1 MFTQGQWI
9 FAAFFVVAFIS
20 TMIYVY
26 RKDISLHR
34 LHYKGAFKVL
44 IGFIVFI
51 ALLFVIKIFLKK

>member
-1 MFTQGQWI
+1 MFTQGQLI
-9 FAAFFVVAFIS
+9 FASLFLVAFII

-44 IGFIVFI
+44 IGFVIFI
-51 ALLFVIKIFLKK
+51 ALLFVIKIFLKR

>member
-1 MFTQGQWI
+1 MFTQGQLI
-9 FAAFFVVAFIS
+9 FASLFVVAFII

-44 IGFIVFI
+44 IGFVIFI
-51 ALLFVIKIFLKK
+51 ALLFVIKIFLKR